1 MRICFF
7 ELFRHIC
14 SLILFHFKLVKL
26 LTLNIKIYNLA
37 NIGETLVFHSL
48 CISPKFLIFQL
59 NLFRMI
65 KNNDA
70 KIKM

>member
-1 MRICFF
+1 VRICFF

-37 NIGETLVFHSL
+37 NIGDTLVLL
-48 CISPKFLIFQL
+48 CVDF
-59 NLFRMI
+59 
-65 KNNDA
+65 
-70 KIKM
+70 